1 MASSRRDW
9 SLALQCLQVIDD
21 LVHLL
26 RFELEL
32 RHRCMTSSN
41 SFPERLL
48 KVFDRVP
55 LVQIAERRRFRHWAV
70 AVSPNRVTGRVI
82 YLNDGAPFSL
92 VRRLV
97 GRCKRAKR
105 RDGEQ
110 DQMAGNEALPTGD
123 RSGAQH
129 GFIADGRGS
138 TGPRTPGP
146 HNLEKT
152 LLPPNAAL
160 CLEFTTE
167 LQTATRLRVGGK

>member
-1 MASSRRDW
+1 MISSTCFG
-9 SLALQCLQVIDD
+9 SNLNSGIV
-21 LVHLL
+21 
-26 RFELEL
+26 
-32 RHRCMTSSN
+32 TSSN

-70 AVSPNRVTGRVI
+70 ALSPNRVTGRAI

-97 GRCKRAKR
+97 GSCKRAKR

-110 DQMAGNEALPTGD
+110 DQMDGHKALPTVA

-129 GFIADGRGS
+129 GFIR
-138 TGPRTPGP
+138 R
-146 HNLEKT
+146 
-152 LLPPNAAL
+152 
-160 CLEFTTE
+160 
-167 LQTATRLRVGGK
+167 

>member
-1 MASSRRDW
+1 MASSRRNL

-41 SFPERLL
+41 SFPERLV

-70 AVSPNRVTGRVI
+70 ALSPNRVTGRAI

-92 VRRLV
+92 VRRPV
-97 GRCKRAKR
+97 GSCKRAKR

-110 DQMAGNEALPTGD
+110 DQMDGHEALATVA
-123 RSGAQH
+123 RSGDQH
-129 GFIADGRGS
+129 GFI
-138 TGPRTPGP
+138 RT
-146 HNLEKT
+146 
-152 LLPPNAAL
+152 
-160 CLEFTTE
+160 
-167 LQTATRLRVGGK
+167 

>member
-48 KVFDRVP
+48 KVFERVP

-70 AVSPNRVTGRVI
+70 AVSPNRVTGRAV

-97 GRCKRAKR
+97 GSCKRAKR

-110 DQMAGNEALPTGD
+110 DQMDGHEALPTWL
-123 RSGAQH
+123 GAVISMASSAGKSIDDALAVDLKVKPILSQ
-129 GFIADGRGS
+129 IRGRRH
-138 TGPRTPGP
+138 PR
-146 HNLEKT
+146 
-152 LLPPNAAL
+152 
-160 CLEFTTE
+160 F
-167 LQTATRLRVGGK
+167 